1 MHGGINV
8 GIRMATNPF
17 NPGSGVPPRY
27 LAGRESHLKTFEKIL
42 ESIEDGHIENV
53 IVYGLRG
60 TGKTVLLDEFNKTC
74 RHAGFLPIKR
84 SQFSEK
90 YCNAEEFERALKY
103 DIRVA
108 LETFSKITWFK
119 NKMKAG
125 ISYLK
130 PKSVGVSELFYYE
143 PSYAR
148 SKNIPFEDYLREY
161 LEDNWS
167 VFKNAGFKGVFFL
180 YDEFHALIDDK
191 RNKQFVLSDFL
202 AAINEVQK
210 KGCGYYVVLCGLPN
224 IQLNIKKARSYSE
237 RMYRSIEV
245 GNLDPDSSRLAI
257 EKALESSSYTF
268 VKALKNSLISDTGGY
283 PYFLQFYGKEIVSNA
298 ESAAISLK
306 DYERIKPLI
315 VKQLDSDFFEPRFEL
330 ASDEEQEVLCAMS
343 SFGDG
348 ATRNVPFEF
357 IRKKARTKRSS
368 ASRSLIRLERK
379 GMVYNYKRGVY
390 RFSLPMFRDFLRRR
404 CGQEKKSP

>member
-1 MHGGINV
+1 MP
-8 GIRMATNPF
+8 TNPF
-17 NPGSGVPPRY
+17 NPGSGVPPPY
-27 LAGRESHLKTFEKIL
+27 LAGRESHLRTFEKIL
-42 ESIEDGHIENV
+42 KSIEDGHIENV
-53 IVYGLRG
+53 IVHGLRG

-74 RHAGFLPIKR
+74 RHTGFLPIKR

-90 YCNAEEFERALKY
+90 YCNAEEFEGALKY

-130 PKSVGVSELFYYE
+130 PKSVGVPELFYYE
-143 PSYAR
+143 PSYAK
-148 SKNIPFEDYLREY
+148 SKNIPFEDYLRKY

-167 VFKNAGFKGVFFL
+167 VFNNAGFKGVLFL
-180 YDEFHALIDDK
+180 YDEFHTVTDDK

-202 AAINEVQK
+202 AAINEVQRK
-210 KGCGYYVVLCGLPN
+210 NCGYYVVLCGLPN
-224 IQLNIKKARSYSE
+224 LQLNVKKARSYSE
-237 RMYRSIEV
+237 RMYKSIEV
-245 GNLDPDSSRLAI
+245 GNLDHDSSRLAI
-257 EKALESSSYTF
+257 EKALEGSSYTF
-268 VKALKNSLISDTGGY
+268 NKEVIDSIVTDTGGY
-283 PYFLQFYGKEIVSNA
+283 PYFLQFYGKEIVSNV
-298 ESAAISLK
+298 ETSDVSLK

-330 ASDEEQEVLCAMS
+330 ASDEEQKVLCAMS

-357 IRKKARTKRSS
+357 IRKKFHITKGG
-368 ASRSLIRLERK
+368 ASRSLIRLETK
-379 GMVYNYKRGVY
+379 GMVYNYKRGAY
-390 RFSLPMFRDFLRRR
+390 RFSLPMFRSFLRRK
-404 CGQEKKSP
+404 CKNE